1 MAAAARAAVR
11 SLRPRGTGRSRRPT
25 RPSWSRRS
33 TRWRRVWCWSRT
45 SADFVWRSVAC
56 LMPCSLLR
64 RPRCALA
71 ALAMFST
78 APTPCSTKLDAA
90 SICNGDDPTLQRPT
104 PEPPPTLTPCSR
116 PTLSTKHDFARYTI
130 SRDPVNS
137 YLPVVVARP
146 AAKAIFPCLCANMRR
161 APFPNSGRD

>member
-1 MAAAARAAVR
+1 MRA
-11 SLRPRGTGRSRRPT
+11 
-25 RPSWSRRS
+25 
-33 TRWRRVWCWSRT
+33 RRVGHVFHR
-45 SADFVWRSVAC
+45 ADA
-56 LMPCSLLR
+56 LLHKTR
-64 RPRCALA
+64 R
-71 ALAMFST
+71 
-78 APTPCSTKLDAA
+78 AA
-90 SICNGDDPTLQRPT
+90 SICNGDDPTLQRYALTDALLHKTRRAASICNGDEPTLQRPT
-104 PEPPPTLTPCSR
+104 PKPPPALTPCSR

>member
-1 MAAAARAAVR
+1 M
-11 SLRPRGTGRSRRPT
+11 
-25 RPSWSRRS
+25 
-33 TRWRRVWCWSRT
+33 
-45 SADFVWRSVAC
+45 
-56 LMPCSLLR
+56 MPCSLLR
-64 RPRCALA
+64 RPRCAPA

-146 AAKAIFPCLCANMRR
+146 AAKAILPMCEYAPSPFSEFWTRLTVRLDLCARLFSMPTALALPCMLMPSLGLSAIRDMR
-161 APFPNSGRD
+161 SGMKIDCPVPPLLYWR